1 MRNKAKQANEQRL
14 AELKQR
20 QEQLSARNKARKN
33 TLARAMKLA
42 GSGESYQ
49 QRRKTTSNGTRR
61 A

>member
-1 MRNKAKQANEQRL
+1 MRNKAKQANEERL
-14 AELKQR
+14 AELKKR
-20 QEQLSARNKARKN
+20 QENLSARNQARRN